1 MTIAKEID
9 NMKEEGTPL
18 TEDKED
24 PRVLLCG
31 AVAHTVIG
39 TCERVYDNDPISRK
53 IFEESWLCTPLLL
66 TAIIKKIENVVF
78 GIANLFIY
86 DQEKNIN
93 HFLAC

>member
-9 NMKEEGTPL
+9 NMKEEGSSL

-31 AVAHTVIG
+31 AVAHTVID

-66 TAIIKKIENVVF
+66 TAIKKKSKMLYLGLLIYLFTIKKRIL
-78 GIANLFIY
+78 IIS
-86 DQEKNIN
+86 
-93 HFLAC
+93 